1 MSDPDVTAV
10 LPLTRAAS
18 LTLPQAAA
26 LYAHSG
32 VAVFPCIAG
41 TKRPATEN
49 GLRDATTD
57 PDRVA
62 GWWERHPASN
72 IGLRTGEG
80 IDVLDID
87 SHPTG
92 DGFTRLRRLLD
103 DGFAGSWTHAVRT
116 PSGGLHLYYP
126 SDPGREQR
134 SWSRPREHIDF
145 RGAGGYIITPP
156 SRIDTGG
163 QIRGYHPVGPTYPGQ
178 PIDADGIRDLL
189 TPPPA
194 PRPPSPSVERDLSVD
209 GERIAAW
216 LARQEVGSNRSE
228 TVFWAACRLVELGAA
243 ETETHA
249 ALAEPAAELGLDDR
263 ETQGIIRRAHQTTSP
278 DADVEYRSTSPSAG
292 RAAGKT
298 L

>member
-1 MSDPDVTAV
+1 MSDPDVTAD

-49 GLRDATTD
+49 GLHDATTD

-62 GWWERHPASN
+62 RWWDRLPASN

-87 SHPTG
+87 YHPTG
-92 DGFTRLRRLLD
+92 DGFTRLRSLLEN
-103 DGFAGSWTHAVRT
+103 GFAGSWTHAVRT

-156 SRIDTGG
+156 SRIDTDGG
-163 QIRGYHPVGPTYPGQ
+163 VRGYHPVGPTYRDSRSTLMGSATCSPHRRPRARLCLLVSVICRLMVSGSRRGWPVRRWAATAARPCSGRPAASSNSAPPRPRPTQ
-178 PIDADGIRDLL
+178 PSPN
-189 TPPPA
+189 PPP
-194 PRPPSPSVERDLSVD
+194 SSVSTTGR
-209 GERIAAW
+209 
-216 LARQEVGSNRSE
+216 
-228 TVFWAACRLVELGAA
+228 
-243 ETETHA
+243 
-249 ALAEPAAELGLDDR
+249 
-263 ETQGIIRRAHQTTSP
+263 RRAS
-278 DADVEYRSTSPSAG
+278 SAAPTRPRAQMRTWSIG
-292 RAAGKT
+292 RPLTRRGG
-298 L
+298 

>member
-10 LPLTRAAS
+10 LPLARAAS

-26 LYAHSG
+26 LYAQSG
-32 VAVFPCIAG
+32 MAVLPCSAG

-49 GLRDATTD
+49 GLHDATTD
-57 PDRVA
+57 PDQVA
-62 GWWERHPASN
+62 GWWGRHPASN

-92 DGFTRLRRLLD
+92 DGFTRLRSLLD
-103 DGFAGSWTHAVRT
+103 DGFAGSWAHAVRS

-145 RGAGGYIITPP
+145 RGAGGYIIAPP
-156 SRIDTGG
+156 SRIDTDGRT
-163 QIRGYHPVGPTYPGQ
+163 RGYDPVGPAYPGR
-178 PIDADGIRDLL
+178 PIDADRIRDLL
-189 TPPPA
+189 SPSPS
-194 PRPPSPSVERDLSVD
+194 PRPPLPLADRDLSAD

-216 LARQEVGSNRSE
+216 LARQDVGSNRSE

-243 ETETHA
+243 EPETHA
-249 ALAEPAAELGLDDR
+249 ALAEPAAHLGLDDR
-263 ETQGIIRRAHQTTSP
+263 ETQGIIRRAHQTASP
-278 DADVEYRSTSPSAG
+278 DPDVDYRSTSPSVG
-292 RAAGKT
+292 RVTGRT
-298 L
+298 R